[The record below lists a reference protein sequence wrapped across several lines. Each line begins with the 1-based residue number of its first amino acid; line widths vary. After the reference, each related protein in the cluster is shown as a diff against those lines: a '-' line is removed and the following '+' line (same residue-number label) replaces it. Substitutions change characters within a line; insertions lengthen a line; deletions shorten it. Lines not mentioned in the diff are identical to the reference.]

1 MRNKFDYFDNDQKNK
16 VHVEVCF
23 VSVINFNHKKKYLL
37 KKQTLRIVEHSSIMV
52 FSSNLISS
60 LRALKPKFIDPVTMK
75 KVVRVPGVIYTIYLS
90 VAIV

>member
-1 MRNKFDYFDNDQKNK
+1 M
-16 VHVEVCF
+16 
-23 VSVINFNHKKKYLL
+23 
-37 KKQTLRIVEHSSIMV
+37 LRIVEHSSIMV